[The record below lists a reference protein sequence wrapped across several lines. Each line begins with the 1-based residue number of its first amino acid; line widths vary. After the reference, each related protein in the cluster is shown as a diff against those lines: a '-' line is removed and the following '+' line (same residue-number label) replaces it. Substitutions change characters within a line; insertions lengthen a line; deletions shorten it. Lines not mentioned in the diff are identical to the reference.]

1 MSDVCFKCLRPL
13 ASCYCKY
20 IKPVQTKVKFVF
32 LMHPKEAKQQ
42 RTGTGR
48 LASLSLP
55 RSEIIMGVD
64 FTDNPRVNELL
75 ADSQYYPVVLYPADD
90 AWTSSK
96 EGFAQTLQGKT
107 LLVFI
112 IDATWAC
119 AKKMVKLSQ
128 NLKSVPK
135 FSFTGTYKSIFTFK
149 REPKEYCISTIES
162 CYYLIKELQDA
173 GIEDKA
179 VNPEPLLD
187 VFKRMILFQIQKENE
202 RIASGTGGSHA

>member
-1 MSDVCFKCLRPL
+1 
-13 ASCYCKY
+13 
-20 IKPVQTKVKFVF
+20 
-32 LMHPKEAKQQ
+32 MHPKEAKQQ

-55 RSEIIMGVD
+55 ESEIIMGVD
-64 FTDNPRVNELL
+64 FTENPRVNQLL
-75 ADSQYYPVVLYPADD
+75 SDPSYYPVVLYPAID
-90 AWTSSK
+90 AWNSKK
-96 EGFAQTLQGKT
+96 EGFSQAIQGKK

-112 IDATWAC
+112 VDATWAC

-128 NLKSVPK
+128 NLKSLPK

-149 REPKEYCISTIES
+149 REPKEYCVSTIES
-162 CYYLIKELQDA
+162 CYYLIKELQDS

-202 RIASGTGGSHA
+202 RIASGTGGSHAYDWKYTKTREIPNL